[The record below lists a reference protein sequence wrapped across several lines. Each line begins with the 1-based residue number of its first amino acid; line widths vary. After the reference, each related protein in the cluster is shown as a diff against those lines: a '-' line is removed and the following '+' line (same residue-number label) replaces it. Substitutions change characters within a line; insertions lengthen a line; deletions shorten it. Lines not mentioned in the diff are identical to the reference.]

1 MQFLLHVG
9 SCIHHHS
16 QGTKSLLIALVSDF
30 YVRSFHQSMVS
41 LLHLI
46 TLNAKALQFN
56 FSRKKKKKK
65 TWILGIKRQVH
76 IGNKKEKAI
85 MELHG
90 WYKRSQGS
98 SCRTQTFHQ
107 ALSASFPT
115 SNFRKTLCHHLSGMC
130 EKK

>member
-56 FSRKKKKKK
+56 FSRKKKKKNLD
-65 TWILGIKRQVH
+65 LGNQETSAHREQK
-76 IGNKKEKAI
+76 GKSN
-85 MELHG
+85 HG
-90 WYKRSQGS
+90 AAWVVQKIPGEFMQNTDFSPSPFSLIPHLQLQENPLPS
-98 SCRTQTFHQ
+98 SFWDV
-107 ALSASFPT
+107 
-115 SNFRKTLCHHLSGMC
+115 
-130 EKK
+130 